1 MNHRTTEPQN
11 HRTTEP
17 QNHRTYRSTRDIK
30 FIFLITVILTMFSC
44 KKDSKETSKGISNSQ
59 NYTSGLVFDIRDDIN
74 TKENEETRTILGKK
88 RNNPFTI
95 TNMATAYN
103 NLYGTN
109 ITEMPTTNI
118 YIQFNPNSIEDIKI
132 LNSQIDVLY
141 DYPLEYE
148 VLKMGD
154 YYSDAQGTDFP
165 ILYAILKVDDEI
177 PNVAS
182 QILANLYLSQENLRL
197 NAEAMRITGN
207 ANEIGKYTNIDIGDV
222 ADIDLPMVPEIIE
235 CEGINCAPKLRL
247 ISEDEESPVYEW
259 YCHCTP
265 PTPSSGCDDLPDSR
279 HPGGIIRV
287 EDTQYS
293 THNDA
298 TTYLP
303 VRRVKVITKD
313 NWFWQHTTYTDAN
326 GCWSIGHEYYGNS
339 WMWVKY
345 RNSRCSVRGPGN
357 GLKVIWQWATS
368 IKQYVGENSGPNFSD
383 SKVNYHLW
391 TISGSHAHLYWGAAT
406 VNNSVEEFY
415 VYANN
420 HGINPPPNYLDV
432 FLAHNRRDGFS
443 LMGAQYTVSNS
454 VLAQIMQTPWF
465 TASLSV
471 VVGLVGS
478 AAAIAYLPEV
488 QIGIDFNKSD
498 KLKRLV
504 YHELAHSSHY
514 TKVGIWYWT
523 ALASSEILANGHG
536 NTNSP
541 GAGRIALCESWAE
554 HIARTIAHETY
565 GLNNSI
571 DISSNPS
578 VNTYITWLEKQKN
591 EVTNH
596 IPIGY
601 YYDLQD
607 GVNITETATDKDWLN
622 GNSDII
628 IDGVSGLSNNQL
640 FSLLNSNIKSPS
652 DFNTALINSGFIQ
665 APNNQVD
672 ITNLFNSY

>member
-1 MNHRTTEPQN
+1 
-11 HRTTEP
+11 
-17 QNHRTYRSTRDIK
+17 
-30 FIFLITVILTMFSC
+30 
-44 KKDSKETSKGISNSQ
+44 
-59 NYTSGLVFDIRDDIN
+59 
-74 TKENEETRTILGKK
+74 
-88 RNNPFTI
+88 
-95 TNMATAYN
+95 MAMAYN

-132 LNSQIDVLY
+132 LNSQIEVLY

-165 ILYAILKVDDEI
+165 ILFAILKADDEI
-177 PNVAS
+177 PNIAN

-207 ANEIGKYTNIDIGDV
+207 TNDIGKYTNIDLGDV

-235 CEGINCAPKLRL
+235 CEGENCAPKLRL
-247 ISEDEESPVYEW
+247 ISDDNEPPVYEW
-259 YCHCTP
+259 YCHCTL
-265 PTPSSGCDDLPDSR
+265 PTPPASCDELPDSR

-293 THNDA
+293 IHNDA

-303 VRRVKVITKD
+303 VKRVKVITKD

-326 GCWSIGHEYYGNS
+326 GCWSIKHEYYGNS
-339 WMWVKY
+339 WMWVKF

-357 GLKVIWQWATS
+357 GLNVIWQWATS
-368 IKQYVGENSGPNFSD
+368 IKHYVGENWGPNFSD
-383 SKVNYHLW
+383 SKINYHLW

-432 FLAHNRRDGFS
+432 FLAHNRTDGFS
-443 LMGAQYTVSNS
+443 LMGAQYTLSASVS
-454 VLAQIMQTPWF
+454 VLLMQSVWF
-465 TASLSV
+465 AGPFGIV
-471 VVGLVGS
+471 IGLVGS
-478 AAAIAYLPEV
+478 SAAIAYLPDV
-488 QIGIDFNKSD
+488 QIGLNIIKSD

-523 ALASSEILANGHG
+523 DLATNEILANGHG
-536 NTNSP
+536 NENSP
-541 GAGRIALCESWAE
+541 GADRIALCESWAE
-554 HIARTIAHETY
+554 HIGKTIAH
-565 GLNNSI
+565 
-571 DISSNPS
+571 
-578 VNTYITWLEKQKN
+578 NTYPSNSLTTITATYLNRLERTWN
-591 EVTNH
+591 ETANH
-596 IPIGY
+596 IPIGLY
-601 YYDLQD
+601 NDLIDNGYEPQSYDEYGGGFSYVIDNVSGFSNHQMFNCLTPTIMSVDEFRQELINTQLSNTPNT
-607 GVNITETATDKDWLN
+607 V
-622 GNSDII
+622 SDIN
-628 IDGVSGLSNNQL
+628 L
-640 FSLLNSNIKSPS
+640 
-652 DFNTALINSGFIQ
+652 
-665 APNNQVD
+665 
-672 ITNLFNSY
+672 LFNSY